1 MKHDPEER
9 GTVKTST
16 ILIGSGGSFSV
27 YRKIEEVPARLRSK
41 LLKSTAGSNA
51 GTVVIADRR
60 GARELLRA
68 NIQALAERRA
78 GPASRFLAVFRRDAD
93 GFRDFIRTHWQA
105 SALIALLASALFWIL
120 AALFRTSHP

>member
-27 YRKIEEVPARLRSK
+27 YRKIEEVPARLRST
-41 LLKSTAGSNA
+41 LVKSTAGSNA
-51 GTVVIADRR
+51 GTVLIADRR

-68 NIQALAERRA
+68 NVQAVAERGTGRV
-78 GPASRFLAVFRRDAD
+78 PRFLAALGEDAS
-93 GFRDFIRTHWQA
+93 GSWEFLRAHWQA
-105 SALIALLASALFWIL
+105 SALIALVASALLWAI
-120 AALFRTSHP
+120 AALRF

>member
-41 LLKSTAGSNA
+41 LLKSAAGSNG
-51 GTVVIADRR
+51 GTVVSRTPRSR
-60 GARELLRA
+60 GRLLRA
-68 NIQALAERRA
+68 NIQALAKRRA
-78 GPASRFLAVFRRDAD
+78 GPASRLLAVFRRDVAD
-93 GFRDFIRTHWQA
+93 RGTSSGLTGKPRT
-105 SALIALLASALFWIL
+105 
-120 AALFRTSHP
+120 